1 MFYNIYNVNPVN
13 MKKEFQFKYSFYF
26 PFLNTT
32 NRIHI
37 NSGGFYMKH
46 HNMSSITAKRKQH
59 NSNSLIMM
67 RGNMNHTIST
77 NHYSLIKSF
86 LIFFLNFLDVN
97 ICAKNISFAEFFSIL
112 NV

>member
-1 MFYNIYNVNPVN
+1 MFYMFYNIYNVNPVN

-46 HNMSSITAKRKQH
+46 HNMSSITAK
-59 NSNSLIMM
+59 
-67 RGNMNHTIST
+67 
-77 NHYSLIKSF
+77 
-86 LIFFLNFLDVN
+86 
-97 ICAKNISFAEFFSIL
+97 NISFAEFFSIL

>member
-1 MFYNIYNVNPVN
+1 MFYNIYNVNPVHK
-13 MKKEFQFKYSFYF
+13 KKEFQFKCSFYF

-37 NSGGFYMKH
+37 NSGGYYMKH
-46 HNMSSITAKRKQH
+46 RNMSSIKAKTKTQ

-77 NHYSLIKSF
+77 SHYSLIKAF
-86 LIFFLNFLDVN
+86 
-97 ICAKNISFAEFFSIL
+97 
-112 NV
+112 